1 MKLVASAFVAASA
14 LATIVTAS
22 EQIWTSHANY
32 QACMDIIPGT
42 EWCIEKFYTVS
53 QVTVFGEEVSDI
65 CTQQGAFPWCPE
77 SEEESIEVYAN
88 LAVLEYTNDQGNLD
102 ITRWAMEGISK
113 WTGVEIDPAF
123 NGMTKEISNYV
134 CPNPL
139 QNKNAKDGVW
149 TFLWNKDNLDESIF
163 NNEVVRDQERR
174 CVAMGE
180 QMQFKWGNLHCGA
193 DAVPMQKR
201 RAVCVT
207 IDDMSMEMGYTMMDM
222 NAPENIKAELRKII
236 NTLRNAA
243 IVFALFTTFIFT
255 GCCFCCCFCC
265 CCKPCRGGDK
275 APVVTQTVTQQ
286 QVPQQA
292 PQQQQFAPAP
302 APMMQPQYAPPMQQ
316 PAYNPYQ
323 QPMMQPQQPMGGINL
338 NISNNNTNSNK

>member
-1 MKLVASAFVAASA
+1 M
-14 LATIVTAS
+14 
-22 EQIWTSHANY
+22 
-32 QACMDIIPGT
+32 
-42 EWCIEKFYTVS
+42 
-53 QVTVFGEEVSDI
+53 
-65 CTQQGAFPWCPE
+65 
-77 SEEESIEVYAN
+77 
-88 LAVLEYTNDQGNLD
+88 
-102 ITRWAMEGISK
+102 GISK

-139 QNKNAKDGVW
+139 QTSYGVL
-149 TFLWNKDNLDESIF
+149 TFFWDKDNLDESIF

-193 DAVPMQKR
+193 DAQPIQKR

-207 IDDMSMEMGYTMMDM
+207 TDDMSMEMGYTMMDM

-302 APMMQPQYAPPMQQ
+302 APMMQPQ
-316 PAYNPYQ
+316 
-323 QPMMQPQQPMGGINL
+323 QPMGGINL

>member
-1 MKLVASAFVAASA
+1 MKLVASALVAASA
-14 LATIVTAS
+14 LVTIVTAS
-22 EQIWTSHANY
+22 EQVWTSHPNY
-32 QACMDIIPGT
+32 QACATVGLAELCT
-42 EWCIEKFYTVS
+42 EKFYTVS
-53 QVTVFGEEVSDI
+53 DFIVSGEEVADT
-65 CTQQGAFPWCPE
+65 CADQGAFPWCPE

-102 ITRWAMEGISK
+102 ITRWALEGISK

-123 NGMTKEISNYV
+123 NGFTKVISNYV

-139 QNKNAKDGVW
+139 QTSGGVL
-149 TFLWNKDNLDESIF
+149 TFFWNKDNLDESIF

-193 DAVPMQKR
+193 NVESQVVQKR

-207 IDDMSMEMGYTMMDM
+207 TDDMSMMPGYTMMDM
-222 NAPENIKAELRKII
+222 NAPENIRQELRQII
-236 NTLRNAA
+236 NALRNAA
-243 IVFALFTTFIFT
+243 IIFALFTTFIFT

-265 CCKPCRGGDK
+265 CCKPCRGGDS

-286 QVPQQA
+286 QAA
-292 PQQQQFAPAP
+292 PQPQQFAPAP
-302 APMMQPQYAPPMQQ
+302 APAPMMPQYAPPMQQ